1 MNHGT
6 FALCMNFVIL
16 TVSCGSFPRSADSA
30 KGSDSSAQATTATFQ
45 GFVNSAF
52 ELTVDGAKYNDME
65 DFYTQELK
73 RLPAKV
79 TAAGYDSSWRATF
92 DAQVGMNDLWQ
103 NMTVYISPV
112 ANRGYQGEGSVGQ
125 AGGFSITLPPT
136 ALDSEYR
143 VRAIKRIGV
152 LLTKDEEKVRICYNF
167 SASEKSVQF
176 TDREKPIV
184 LDTFTAAITA
194 YDCQVAE
201 SGIKIPTA
209 SSSSGQPA
217 TPKKLPKGASRDEVI
232 ASLGLADMFVT
243 SPTRWCWGKS
253 DAKASVCAN
262 VAYERCQCWVD
273 FDDAGKV
280 AAQSNVRGDLLD
292 LATW

>member
-1 MNHGT
+1 MNNRI
-6 FALCMNFVIL
+6 FFLCMKAVIF
-16 TVSCGSFPRSADSA
+16 TVSCGSFPRTDDSG
-30 KGSDSSAQATTATFQ
+30 KGTDSSSQTTNATFQ

-52 ELTVDGAKYNDME
+52 ELTVDGIKYNDLE

-73 RLPAKV
+73 SLPAKV
-79 TAAGYDSSWRATF
+79 IAAGYDSSWRSTF

-112 ANRGYQGEGSVGQ
+112 ANRGYQGEGSVGK

-152 LLTKDEEKVRICYNF
+152 VLTKDEEKIRICYNF
-167 SASEKSVQF
+167 SASEKSVPF
-176 TDREKPIV
+176 SDREKPIV

-209 SSSSGQPA
+209 SSSPSQPSVA
-217 TPKKLPKGASRDEVI
+217 KKLPKGASRDEVV

-262 VAYERCQCWVD
+262 VAYDRCQCWVD

-280 AAQSNVRGDLLD
+280 AVQSNIRGDLLD
-292 LATW
+292 IATW